1 LDPTPFS
8 LIDAVGHVA
17 SGDISPIEL
26 ATAHLER
33 IASLDPRL
41 GAFIAVHEAEAMRS
55 AQEAERADGHR
66 PLRGIPIA
74 LKDLYDVRGTPT
86 TAGSSFFRN
95 AAPAVADATTVARL
109 RDAGA
114 VFLGKLNLH
123 ECALGVTGVNPHFG
137 PCRNPWDLARIAGGS
152 SSGSA
157 TALAAGLCMGSLGSD
172 TGGSIRIPA
181 SLCGIVGLK
190 PTSGRV
196 SLRGV
201 VPLSW
206 TLDHAGPMARTVADA
221 ALMLQVIAGYDR
233 EDPSSI
239 DVPVEDYQT
248 GIDRGVNGWR
258 IALADVE
265 SIGGA
270 EREVADAVNDA
281 ARVFERLGAQIE
293 IVRLADIP
301 DAARANSL
309 ITTSDGAAFH
319 AERLE
324 HAPEGFGHDV
334 LTRLRR
340 GAGYSSREHAEARRT
355 RTIIR
360 RRLESLF
367 RRHGGAFD
375 ILLTPT
381 TPCTA
386 MVREGLDP
394 FAAASTLTR
403 FTSPFNL
410 TGLPALSIPCG
421 FSTEGL
427 PIGLQLVGA
436 RWDERGVLRA
446 GHAFEQA
453 TTWHTRRPTLSET
466 APAGHT

>member
-1 LDPTPFS
+1 LDPTTFS
-8 LIDAVGHVA
+8 LTDAVRHLV
-17 SGDISPIEL
+17 SGDISAVEL
-26 ATAHLER
+26 SAAHRER
-33 IASLDPRL
+33 IASLDPRI
-41 GAFIAVHEAEAMRS
+41 GAFIAVYDTGTSRSEARGALS
-55 AQEAERADGHR
+55 GA
-66 PLRGIPIA
+66 PLA
-74 LKDLYDVRGTPT
+74 LKDLYDIRGTPT
-86 TAGSSFFRN
+86 TAGSSFFRD
-95 AAPAVADATTVARL
+95 AAPAADDACVVARL
-109 RDAGA
+109 REAGA

-123 ECALGVTGVNPHFG
+123 ECALGVTGDNPHFG

-157 TALAAGLCMGSLGSD
+157 AALAAGLCLGSLGSD

-181 SLCGIVGLK
+181 ALCGIVGLK

-206 TLDHAGPMARTVADA
+206 TLDHAGPMARTVADV
-221 ALMLQVIAGYDR
+221 ALLLQVIAGYDPD
-233 EDPSSI
+233 DPSSV
-239 DVPVEDYQT
+239 DVRVDDYVT
-248 GIDRGVNGWR
+248 SIERGVREWR
-258 IALADVE
+258 IALADVD

-270 EREVADAVNDA
+270 EREVVEALHNA
-281 ARVFERLGAQIE
+281 ARVFEGLGASVD
-293 IVRLADIP
+293 IVRLADLP

-319 AERLE
+319 AERME
-324 HAPEGFGHDV
+324 RAPDGFGYDV

-355 RTIIR
+355 RTVVR

-375 ILLTPT
+375 VLLTPT
-381 TPCTA
+381 TPCVA
-386 MVREGLDP
+386 PIREGLDP

-410 TGLPALSIPCG
+410 TGLPALSVPGG
-421 FSTEGL
+421 FSPEGL
-427 PIGLQLVGA
+427 PIGLQLIGA
-436 RWDERGVLRA
+436 PWDERAVLRA

-453 TTWHTRRPTLSET
+453 TTWHSRRPSLSET
-466 APAGHT
+466 APVGHT